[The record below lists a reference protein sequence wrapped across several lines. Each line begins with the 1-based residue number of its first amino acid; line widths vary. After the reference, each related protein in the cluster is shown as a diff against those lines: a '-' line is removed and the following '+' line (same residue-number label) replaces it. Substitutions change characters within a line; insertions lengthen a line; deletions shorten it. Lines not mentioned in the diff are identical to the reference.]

1 MRDQLQSFVQG
12 AVMFDVHSLVFGIG
26 NAKQGFCVL
35 IVFSRIIDLSS
46 IPSNVGNRMSFESN
60 NLYKILP

>member
-35 IVFSRIIDLSS
+35 IVFSRIIDLQ
-46 IPSNVGNRMSFESN
+46 F
-60 NLYKILP
+60 YTK

>member
-1 MRDQLQSFVQG
+1 MKLLCQGHGMRDQLQSFVQG

-35 IVFSRIIDLSS
+35 IVFSRIIDLQ
-46 IPSNVGNRMSFESN
+46 F
-60 NLYKILP
+60 YTK